1 MATRSLPPLDE
12 PEHDRTRASPEAVRE
27 GTLTPGP
34 ALPGLLVSPTEPA
47 RIRDLGA
54 TSSLPERYG
63 ADVLFDVAP
72 LGRVGLQRK
81 TLPDLFASIRDG
93 RLTRSVSAMSAL
105 DVAVLVIEG
114 EVRWNAEG
122 FAEPTGPTGRP
133 VTSWHRDAYRSL
145 LWSVRARGIWVEVVP
160 DVNGTVATV
169 LSLHRWAG
177 KATHDTLDRRPGRRG
192 ADPTALHV
200 LQGLAGIGPRLASRI
215 VEHFEGLPIAWTVT
229 ERELASVRGI
239 GPVRAKRLSE
249 SLAGQHCRPA
259 SDERCGGA
267 PPAASA
273 PP

>member
-1 MATRSLPPLDE
+1 
-12 PEHDRTRASPEAVRE
+12 
-27 GTLTPGP
+27 
-34 ALPGLLVSPTEPA
+34 
-47 RIRDLGA
+47 
-54 TSSLPERYG
+54 
-63 ADVLFDVAP
+63 VLFDVPP

-81 TLPDLFASIRDG
+81 TVTDLFASIRDG

-114 EVRWNAEG
+114 EVRWSAEG

-145 LWSVRARGIWVEVVP
+145 LWSVRARGIWVEAVP
-160 DVNGTVATV
+160 DVDSTVATV

-192 ADPTALHV
+192 ADPTAVHV

-215 VEHFEGLPIAWTVT
+215 VEHFQGLPIAWTVT

-239 GPVRAKRLSE
+239 GPVRARRLSE

-259 SDERCGGA
+259 GDERCGGA
-267 PPAASA
+267 PPADPASTR
-273 PP
+273 PHRL

>member
-1 MATRSLPPLDE
+1 
-12 PEHDRTRASPEAVRE
+12 
-27 GTLTPGP
+27 
-34 ALPGLLVSPTEPA
+34 
-47 RIRDLGA
+47 
-54 TSSLPERYG
+54 
-63 ADVLFDVAP
+63 VLFDVPP

-81 TLPDLFASIRDG
+81 TVPDLFASIRDG

-114 EVRWNAEG
+114 EVRWSAEG

-133 VTSWHRDAYRSL
+133 VTPWHRDAYRSL
-145 LWSVRARGIWVEVVP
+145 LWSVRARGIWVEAVP
-160 DVNGTVATV
+160 DVDSTVATV

-192 ADPTALHV
+192 ADPTAVHV

-215 VEHFEGLPIAWTVT
+215 VEHFQGLPIAWTVT

-259 SDERCGGA
+259 GDERCGERIPG
-267 PPAASA
+267 SR
-273 PP
+273 